1 MSVVKSPMRLRE
13 PKISIT
19 LISARPKPAK
29 LGSKGKGDMTR
40 P

>member
-1 MSVVKSPMRLRE
+1 MGAVKSPMRLRE

-19 LISARPKPAK
+19 LISARPKPLK
-29 LGSKGKGDMTR
+29 LGGKGKGDATR

>member
-1 MSVVKSPMRLRE
+1 MGVVKSPMRLRE

-19 LISARPKPAK
+19 LVSARPKPST
-29 LGSKGKGDMTR
+29 LGSKGKGDTTR